1 MKLDKYIRLKLEPMP
16 NLSTKIKYE
25 MNDEFETAA
34 SSKIKMSDEP
44 KHTIINERNSDFLK
58 PILL

>member
-1 MKLDKYIRLKLEPMP
+1 MP